1 LRVEKPTIL
10 VVDDTAANLDVMA
23 DFLGNH
29 GFSVVVAQD
38 GEEGASR
45 EMNDWYRTQRTV
57 RRHLNRVCIWVG
69 FCFIGVLAGQRVLA
83 LPSVQ
88 GNLAIAPPSLPEM
101 GQKVA
106 AASTHS
112 APWDGP
118 KSGPAGA
125 TGKTVAIVSDDLRNG
140 GILGVAQGIQEA
152 AKVLKWKVGV
162 FDARG
167 TPYGRNKAASDALAS
182 RPDGL
187 ILVGADAKVMQPL
200 LKPFAQRGIPIVG
213 WHVSSKPGPVENSP
227 VAMNVSTDP
236 LEVARITAM
245 AAVVAANGRAGVV
258 IFTDSNFEIAMA
270 KASAMAIV
278 IRACKEC
285 MLLEINDVAISKSAE
300 LMPALTRELLARH
313 DKRWT
318 HALAINDIYF
328 DYAVP
333 ELIMAG
339 QSRNNISLLSAGD
352 GSAAAFMRI
361 QARAIQTATVAEPL
375 NLHGWQLVD
384 ELNRQFRH
392 QPVSGYVIPVHLV
405 TAENIA
411 FDGGS
416 HLQYD
421 PDNGYRD
428 IYRRI
433 WKQ

>member
-1 LRVEKPTIL
+1 
-10 VVDDTAANLDVMA
+10 
-23 DFLGNH
+23 
-29 GFSVVVAQD
+29 
-38 GEEGASR
+38 
-45 EMNDWYRTQRTV
+45 MNDRYRIQRTV
-57 RRHLNRVCIWVG
+57 RQRLIGSWIRIG
-69 FCFIGVLAGQRVLA
+69 FCIFGALSGYALVLAQ
-83 LPSVQ
+83 PSAQ
-88 GNLAIAPPSLPEM
+88 GDAATAPLSLSEM
-101 GQKVA
+101 QQKVS
-106 AASTHS
+106 AASAHA

-118 KSGPAGA
+118 QSGPAGA
-125 TGKTVAIVSDDLRNG
+125 AGKAVAIISDDLRNG

-152 AKVLKWKVGV
+152 AKVLKWDIKV
-162 FDARG
+162 FDSQG
-167 TPYGRNKAASDALAS
+167 TSSGRNKAASDALAS

-200 LKPFAQRGIPIVG
+200 LTPFAQRGIPIVG
-213 WHVSSKPGPVENSP
+213 WHVSPRAGPVENSP

-245 AAVVAANGRAGVV
+245 AAVVAAKGRAGVV
-258 IFTDSNFEIAMA
+258 IFTDSNFEIAKA
-270 KASAMAIV
+270 KANAMADV

-285 MLLEINDVAISKSAE
+285 TLLDIKDVAISQSAE
-300 LMPALTRELLARH
+300 LMPAVTRKLLAQH

-333 ELIMAG
+333 ELIKAG
-339 QSRNNISLLSAGD
+339 QLHSRISLLSAGD

-361 QARAIQTATVAEPL
+361 QARAFQTGTVSEPL

-384 ELNRQFRH
+384 ELNRRLMH
-392 QPVSGYVIPVHLV
+392 QPVSGYVMPVHLV

-411 FDGGS
+411 FDGGPRF
-416 HLQYD
+416 QYD